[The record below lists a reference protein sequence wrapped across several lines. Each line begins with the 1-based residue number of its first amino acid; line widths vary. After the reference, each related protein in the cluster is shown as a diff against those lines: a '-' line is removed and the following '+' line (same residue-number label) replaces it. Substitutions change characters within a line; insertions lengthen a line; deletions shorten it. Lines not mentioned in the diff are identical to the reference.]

1 MRDATHMTDLLDT
14 PVRASFDADWQTHA
28 ITRGT
33 AAALRPDIGP
43 FAAPASDKP
52 EDLADL
58 AALVAARAAP
68 ILMAQV
74 PEIRVPEGLELRG
87 LVKAVQM
94 VATEA
99 AQSDPTEFRELGP
112 EDAPEMLRLAQLTK
126 PGPFELRTHS
136 LGAFVGLHAEGALVA
151 MAGQR
156 MGFGGYREISGVCV
170 HPDHRGQGH
179 ATRLLGAMI
188 GRIRAEGKTPFL
200 HTYADNATAIRLY
213 ESLGFELRAEL
224 NVAEIA

>member
-1 MRDATHMTDLLDT
+1 MFDETQMTQLLDT
-14 PVRASFDADWQTHA
+14 PVRASFDADWQPHSVTH
-28 ITRGT
+28 GS
-33 AAALRPDIGP
+33 AAMLRADIGP
-43 FAAPASDKP
+43 FAAPASDAP

-58 AALVAARAAP
+58 AALATDRATP

-74 PEIRVPEGLELRG
+74 AEIPVPEGLELLG

-94 VATEA
+94 VATETA
-99 AQSDPTEFRELGP
+99 RSDPTDFRELGP

-136 LGAFVGLHAEGALVA
+136 LGTFVGLHENGALVA

-156 MGFGGYREISGVCV
+156 MGFGSYREISGVCV
-170 HPDHRGQGH
+170 HPDHRGKGH

-213 ESLGFELRAEL
+213 ESLGFDLRAEL
-224 NVAEIA
+224 NVAEMG